1 MNLKIGIVGLPNV
14 GKSTLFNALTN
25 AGALAA
31 NYPFATIEPNVGIV
45 PVPDERLDTLAKI
58 YDTDKVV
65 PATVEFVDIAGL
77 VQGASKGEGLGN
89 KFLAHIRECQAICH
103 VVRAFKSSDIVRADN
118 KPEDDIIAQA
128 KDDIDIINLEL
139 QLADEETKA
148 KIAAKRKKDPTD
160 ELIPYLTDKPVIY
173 MFNVDENGL
182 TDQDLQ
188 NKLRKLVSAR
198 NEQFEVVRDNGSE
211 IASEPRNDGRERSG
225 PRTAHPGTRKLYPL
239 EIYVDGKFY
248 RYATCYVTIGMT
260 AEACELF
267 DEPKFRK
274 QMQKGHKSSWRSY
287 LALVKWY
294 FKNRHKRQFIPEFKL
309 NGKLQHQ
316 KTSDYA
322 AVSGRS
328 MCRVMKGGD
337 DYLDPHKFRSMTDR
351 LTNFWRLFKL
361 MVAAILVR
369 TPGTETTGDILE
381 FTKPATVELQAE
393 GEYQVFKDVKT
404 IEIKKVTK
412 CLKVIHN

>member
-1 MNLKIGIVGLPNV
+1 MQRLILVYNPRSSRYVDVEKEVISRLRHLGGYTIGKYEVKPTNLDDNITQLSKLLKNGDFVLSAGGDATGIIASNGILKS
-14 GKSTLFNALTN
+14 GKDA
-25 AGALAA
+25 
-31 NYPFATIEPNVGIV
+31 
-45 PVPDERLDTLAKI
+45 TLAVLPYGNFNDLARTLGTMKF
-58 YDTDKVV
+58 DDV
-65 PATVEFVDIAGL
+65 F
-77 VQGASKGEGLGN
+77 GED
-89 KFLAHIRECQAICH
+89 
-103 VVRAFKSSDIVRADN
+103 KSSSANDQDSFIEGGPDY
-118 KPEDDIIAQA
+118 D
-128 KDDIDIINLEL
+128 
-139 QLADEETKA
+139 KA
-148 KIAAKRKKDPTD
+148 K
-160 ELIPYLTDKPVIY
+160 
-173 MFNVDENGL
+173 GS
-182 TDQDLQ
+182 
-188 NKLRKLVSAR
+188 SASDGR
-198 NEQFEVVRDNGSE
+198 FEVVRDNGSE

-225 PRTAHPGTRKLYPL
+225 PRTAHPGTRRLYPL
-239 EIYVDGKFY
+239 EIHVDGKFY

-274 QMQKGHKSSWRSY
+274 EMQKGHKSSWRSY
-287 LALVKWY
+287 IALVKWY
-294 FKNRHKRQFIPEFKL
+294 FKNRHKREFIPEFKL
-309 NGKLQHQ
+309 NGKLQHR

-337 DYLDPHKFRSMTDR
+337 DYLDPKKFRSMTDR

-393 GEYQVFKDVKT
+393 GEYQVFKNIKT
-404 IEIKKVTK
+404 IEIKKGTK

>member
-1 MNLKIGIVGLPNV
+1 MQRLFLVYNPRSSRYVDVEKEVISRLRHLGGYTIGKYKVKPTNLDDNISAFAKLLKDGDFVLSAGGDATGII
-14 GKSTLFNALTN
+14 
-25 AGALAA
+25 AA
-31 NYPFATIEPNVGIV
+31 NGILKSGK
-45 PVPDERLDTLAKI
+45 DATLAVLPYGNFNDLARTLGTMKF
-58 YDTDKVV
+58 DDV
-65 PATVEFVDIAGL
+65 FD
-77 VQGASKGEGLGN
+77 EG
-89 KFLAHIRECQAICH
+89 KH
-103 VVRAFKSSDIVRADN
+103 S
-118 KPEDDIIAQA
+118 
-128 KDDIDIINLEL
+128 
-139 QLADEETKA
+139 
-148 KIAAKRKKDPTD
+148 
-160 ELIPYLTDKPVIY
+160 
-173 MFNVDENGL
+173 
-182 TDQDLQ
+182 
-188 NKLRKLVSAR
+188 
-198 NEQFEVVRDNGSE
+198 
-211 IASEPRNDGRERSG
+211 
-225 PRTAHPGTRKLYPL
+225 GTRKLYPL
-239 EIYVDGKFY
+239 EIYIDGKFY

-294 FKNRHKRQFIPEFKL
+294 FKNRHKREFIPEVKL
-309 NGKLQHQ
+309 NGKLQHR

-328 MCRVMKGGD
+328 MCRVMKGGN

-393 GEYQVFKDVKT
+393 GEYQVFKNIKT
-404 IEIKKVTK
+404 IEIKKGTK